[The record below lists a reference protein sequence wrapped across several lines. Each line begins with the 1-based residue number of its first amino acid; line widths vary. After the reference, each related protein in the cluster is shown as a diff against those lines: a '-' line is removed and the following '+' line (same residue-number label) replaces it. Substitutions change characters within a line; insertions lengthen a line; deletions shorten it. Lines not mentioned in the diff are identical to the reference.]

1 MIEVD
6 LHLHTTCSDGTLTP
20 KNLVILC
27 GSKGL
32 KVIAV
37 SDHDSTEGIKEAKE
51 AAEEFPG
58 MKVIPAI
65 EMSTDIPGAEIHI
78 LGYFVDYLE
87 SSFQSMLSEFREGRE
102 DRAKGMVKR
111 LSELGVE
118 LSWERVEE
126 LADGGSI
133 GRPHIAK
140 AMVEAGYVKYPRD
153 AFDQYIGRNG
163 PAYVGRTKLEP
174 QEAVQILLRNGA
186 LPVIAH
192 PTYVSS
198 KSGPDNISELR
209 PVLAELKESGLV
221 GMEVYYGDY
230 SPSQVSDLASLADE
244 FNLIACGGSDYH
256 ASGNPDEPEPGTVG
270 PPMESYKTLLD
281 LKRDLRE

>member
-6 LHLHTTCSDGTLTP
+6 LHLHTTYSDGTLTP
-20 KNLVILC
+20 KNLVSLC

-37 SDHDSTEGIKEAKE
+37 SDHDSTEGIKEANQ

-65 EMSTDIPGAEIHI
+65 EMSTDIPGSEVHI

-87 SSFQSMLSEFREGRE
+87 SGFQSMLSEFREGRE
-102 DRAKGMVKR
+102 ARAKGMVRR
-111 LSELGVE
+111 LDELGIV

-163 PAYVGRTKLEP
+163 PAYVGRIKLEP
-174 QEAVQILLRNGA
+174 RQAVQILLQNGA

-230 SPSQVSDLASLADE
+230 SPSQVSDLANLANE
-244 FNLIACGGSDYH
+244 FDLIACGGSDYH

-270 PPMESYKTLLD
+270 PPIESYEALLD
-281 LKRDLRE
+281 LKGEDI